1 MHSDAGR
8 GGEREE
14 GWGSVSGRRE
24 DGYCTAVHTPRPPAP
39 PCLHA
44 TSYLLLVHN
53 TMWIKLQEMIFI
65 FTCRYLFVQYFKLIL
80 NVATMHNALDV
91 PPHLQE
97 A

>member
-1 MHSDAGR
+1 MGNEKAG
-8 GGEREE
+8 
-14 GWGSVSGRRE
+14 
-24 DGYCTAVHTPRPPAP
+24 TALQTTHRAPPAP
-39 PCLHA
+39 LRLHA
-44 TSYLLLVHN
+44 ASYLLLVHN